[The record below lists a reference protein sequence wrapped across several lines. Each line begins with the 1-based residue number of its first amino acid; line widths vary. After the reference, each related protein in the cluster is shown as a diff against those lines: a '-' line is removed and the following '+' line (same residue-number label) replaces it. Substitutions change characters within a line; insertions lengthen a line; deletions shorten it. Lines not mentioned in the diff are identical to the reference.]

1 MFMDRNPPQK
11 VKKILRQEVRFACPV
26 PDCANPILTFHH
38 FDPPWCDKQ
47 HHNPEGMIALCR
59 SHHDLADGGNWTR
72 SELCSFK
79 QTPPNLELIRKKF
92 LWADSKVLY
101 RLGGN
106 YAANCPYILTISGV
120 PIIWHTTSQDGRIL
134 FSLDIRN
141 EENFQILFIEE
152 NFLSTEYTK
161 IEDLSINTHENHLK
175 VWLGKRKV
183 GLELRLRHLSLDELA
198 AQLDKDVTKA
208 LSTLEKFEKFLPSN
222 LLETMP
228 KPDVSFVLDFAE
240 RECLNTDNKIAIL
253 DFLNATLFGRGKCVE
268 IRNGIV
274 TGSEFHFCFSHNNGG
289 AAFAL

>member
-1 MFMDRNPPQK
+1 MNRHPPQK
-11 VKKILRQEVRFACPV
+11 VRKILRQEVRFACPV
-26 PDCANPILTFHH
+26 PDCANPVLTWHH

-47 HHNPEGMIALCR
+47 HHNPEGMIALCT
-59 SHHDLADGGNWTR
+59 SHHPDADGGTWTR
-72 SELCSFK
+72 SQLRSFK
-79 QTPPNLELIRKKF
+79 QNPPKVESIRKQF
-92 LWADSKVLY
+92 LWSDSKVLY

-120 PIIWHTTSQDGRIL
+120 PIIWHTASQDGRIL

-141 EENFQILFIEE
+141 EENSQILFIEE

-161 IEDLSINTHENHLK
+161 IEDLSINTHGNHLK
-175 VWLGKRKV
+175 VWLGKGKV

-198 AQLDKDVTKA
+198 AQLDRDATKA
-208 LSTLEKFEKFLPSN
+208 LSALQKLLPSN
-222 LLETMP
+222 LVETIP
-228 KPDVSFVLDFAE
+228 KPNASFVLDFAE

-253 DFLNATLFGRGKCVE
+253 DFLNATLFGRGKCVK

-274 TGSEFHFCFSHNNGG
+274 TGSEFNFCFSHNNGG